1 MVRGEDGGSEDTEA
15 KGQGDV
21 RMIELKLQ
29 IGIKIDRVSVD
40 FEKKKKIEERIAT
53 WLEIHIDSFV
63 NLTQL
68 QKLAN

>member
-40 FEKKKKIEERIAT
+40 FEKKKK
-53 WLEIHIDSFV
+53 
-63 NLTQL
+63 
-68 QKLAN
+68 